1 MDEMKHIYA
10 FETPYEAVKYLE
22 IIESFKV
29 KLNEFKALLEK
40 EYELNDSPRGF
51 IWTPGDIA
59 TSVFSDVPIPAYT
72 NRHLVYMTPD
82 IMEWRNFFMNI
93 YGNVENEVI
102 KDFYRNFKEEDILTI
117 AGHEMVHHIDLF
129 PDEFDEERESI
140 WFEEG
145 MCDYIARKNLMTPES
160 FETITKVESAVVAYF
175 NEKFGSRS
183 IDQFGTDSYSNDIT
197 SIMFDYCRSFLTIQY
212 LVEEQAN
219 NNPLEVFKRYNQ
231 WHEAGR
237 KEPLSTYFNVEN
249 LLISLD
255 KESII

>member
-1 MDEMKHIYA
+1 MKHIYA

-22 IIESFKV
+22 VIESFKV

-82 IMEWRNFFMNI
+82 IMEWRIFFMNI
-93 YGNVENEVI
+93 YENVEDEFI

-175 NEKFGSRS
+175 NEQFGSRS

>member
-1 MDEMKHIYA
+1 MKHIYA

-29 KLNEFKALLEK
+29 KLNEFEALLEK

-51 IWTPGDIA
+51 IWTPGDLA

-72 NRHLVYMTPD
+72 NRHLIYMTPD

-93 YGNVENEVI
+93 YGSVENEFI
-102 KDFYRNFKEEDILTI
+102 KDFYRNFKEEEILTI

-129 PDEFDEERESI
+129 PDEFEEERESI

-160 FETITKVESAVVAYF
+160 FEAITKVETAIVGYF
-175 NEKFGSRS
+175 NNQYGSRS
-183 IDQFGTDSYSNDIT
+183 IDEFGTDSYTNELS
-197 SIMFDYCRSFLTIQY
+197 SILFDYCRSFLTIKY

-219 NNPLEVFKRYNQ
+219 NNPMEVFKQYNEWCKGESQ
-231 WHEAGR
+231 ES
-237 KEPLSTYFNVEN
+237 LSTYFKVDS
-249 LLISLD
+249 LFLSLD
-255 KESII
+255 KESIT

>member
-29 KLNEFKALLEK
+29 KLNEFKTLLEK

-219 NNPLEVFKRYNQ
+219 NNPLEVFKQYNQ

-249 LLISLD
+249 LFISLD

>member
-1 MDEMKHIYA
+1 MKHIYA

-175 NEKFGSRS
+175 NEKFVSRS
-183 IDQFGTDSYSNDIT
+183 IDQFGTDSYSYDIT

-219 NNPLEVFKRYNQ
+219 NNPLEVFKQYNQ